1 MAASGQPSDKP
12 GLRWLDGRFAQMQ
25 EQHKAA
31 SPGLA
36 ALALKSGNSL
46 LKTSICIRVAISR
59 ESGRRG
65 HGVSISNQ
73 LSNDGDLPLHR
84 NHTMMG
90 GARVFYQSICSANS
104 ENTGTVEMSAG
115 APDALASE

>member
-1 MAASGQPSDKP
+1 MSFILWVNYHHVVMAASGQPSDKP
-12 GLRWLDGRFAQMQ
+12 GLGRLDGRFAQMQ
-25 EQHKAA
+25 EQHKVA

-46 LKTSICIRVAISR
+46 LKISICIRVAIPQ

-73 LSNDGDLPLHR
+73 LSNDGDLLAAVPEPHYDGR
-84 NHTMMG
+84 G
-90 GARVFYQSICSANS
+90 QSILSVHMFCQF
-104 ENTGTVEMSAG
+104 
-115 APDALASE
+115 